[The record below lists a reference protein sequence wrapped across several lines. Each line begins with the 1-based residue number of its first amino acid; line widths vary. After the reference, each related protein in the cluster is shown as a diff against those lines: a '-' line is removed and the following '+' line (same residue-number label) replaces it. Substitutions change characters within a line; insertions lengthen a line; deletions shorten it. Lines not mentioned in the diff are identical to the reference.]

1 MCWTC
6 SRFSSS
12 RRESGRCARPPA
24 IALELFENDRPWI
37 AVIDLNLSPLSMG
50 SSSSWST
57 GVGLCRCGSSCSP
70 ARGSEE
76 DNVRALDT
84 GADDYIVKP
93 FGDRELIARARIF
106 GGARVIVSR
115 RALRRSSRSD
125 RCG

>member
-1 MCWTC
+1 M
-6 SRFSSS
+6 
-12 RRESGRCARPPA
+12 
-24 IALELFENDRPWI
+24 
-37 AVIDLNLSPLSMG
+37 
-50 SSSSWST
+50 
-57 GVGLCRCGSSCSP
+57 
-70 ARGSEE
+70 
-76 DNVRALDT
+76 RALDT

>member
-37 AVIDLNLSPLSMG
+37 AVIDLNLSPFDGFELIVELRRQTASLPIIVL
-50 SSSSWST
+50 T
-57 GVGLCRCGSSCSP
+57 